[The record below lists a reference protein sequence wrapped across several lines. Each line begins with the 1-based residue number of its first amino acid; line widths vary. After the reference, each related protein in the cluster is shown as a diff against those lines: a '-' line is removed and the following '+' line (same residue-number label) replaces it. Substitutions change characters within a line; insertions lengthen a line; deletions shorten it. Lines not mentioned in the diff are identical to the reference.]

1 MIIEKRLQ
9 FQHTITAIKAI
20 SGKRV
25 AVLDSSNAVRIFSLD
40 PITLVDGFKSS
51 LPQNEQL
58 LHGADISDDGR
69 YVAFCVKKEGVALF
83 NGQSKRLLY
92 RFKRHE
98 GDVESLCISRKHK
111 YLATGGQDGKTFL
124 WSLATGRM
132 VASLPH
138 HSDFVTSIAFSD
150 NGQWIA
156 TGSFDRRIIITNI
169 SSLSHGFR
177 LIGHSK
183 AITDMLFISDHRLVA
198 ADKEGEIVVWDYF
211 GAKIIKRLRKMF
223 DEVTAIS
230 ITPDNRFLFAAD
242 KSGVV
247 SLYDL
252 NSYELVAL
260 RYLHYMK
267 PVKKLCYIA
276 EGNHLAVGLADGEV
290 TFNSPLKESEK
301 MEEFIAAGDL
311 AAAYR
316 LAEEN
321 PLLRYSNAYVELEA
335 LWNEMFY
342 KAMSLLELGKKDE
355 AKKILEPFCVEA
367 SKRLLVQQL
376 INDFAEFSKF
386 KAAVQGKKYQLAY
399 SMAAKFPM
407 LKQNRFYEMMEE
419 EWESLFSRAK
429 KIILQNGGE
438 EKVKELLKPFR
449 GISSKSALIQA
460 LLNEKEIYKLFMK
473 LVAKRD
479 FKGAIELAKRYPAIM
494 ELQEYKKVE
503 KVAEAIAGKSA
514 AELEAGNYAEA
525 ARLASQLMEFPD
537 MKETANELAERANLY
552 ASAMRYFAEKNY
564 AAIYKILEQ
573 HPVLEETK
581 IVQNLEEVW
590 HKAVAK
596 AEEAASAGD
605 VALLKKIFAPFLTL
619 VQKRAKMVSL
629 IKQAYLVQI
638 EQALEKDDAV
648 FGRAV
653 ERYLEL
659 FGMDDEIES
668 WLLERGLREK
678 FGEEAPKSV
687 ADIDIRSLPD
697 TISGSR

>member
-9 FQHTITAIKAI
+9 FQHTITAIKSLAG
-20 SGKRV
+20 SRV
-25 AVLDSSNAVRIFSLD
+25 AVLDSSNAVRFFSLD
-40 PITLVDGFKSS
+40 PITLVDGFKTS

-58 LHGADISDDGR
+58 LHGADISEEGR
-69 YVAFCVKKEGVALF
+69 YVAFCVRKEGVAVF
-83 NGQSKRLLY
+83 NGQSKKLLY
-92 RFKRHE
+92 RFKRHD
-98 GDVESLCISRKHK
+98 GDVESLCISRRHK

-138 HSDFVTSIAFSD
+138 HSDFVTAIAFSG

-156 TGSFDRRIIITNI
+156 TGSYDRRIIVTNI

-177 LIGHSK
+177 LIGHAK

-198 ADKEGEIVVWDYF
+198 ADKEGEIVIWDYF
-211 GAKIIKRLRKMF
+211 EAKVLKRLKKMF
-223 DEVTAIS
+223 DEVTALS
-230 ITPDNRFLFAAD
+230 VTPDNRFLFAAD

-267 PVKKLCYIA
+267 PVKKLCYVA
-276 EGNHLAVGLADGEV
+276 EGNHLIVGLADGEV
-290 TFNSPLKESEK
+290 TFNAPLKESLK

-311 AAAYR
+311 ASAYK

-321 PLLRYSNAYVELEA
+321 PLLRYSSAYVELEA
-335 LWNEMFY
+335 LWSEMFD
-342 KAMSLLELGKKDE
+342 KAMSLLELGKKEE
-355 AKKILEPFCVEA
+355 AKKILEPFCVES

-376 INDFAEFSKF
+376 INDFSDFQKF

-399 SMAAKFPM
+399 SMAAKYPM

-419 EWESLFSRAK
+419 EWETLFSRAK

-473 LVAKRD
+473 LVSRRD
-479 FKGAIELAKRYPAIM
+479 FKGAIDLAKRYPAIM
-494 ELQEYKKVE
+494 ELEEYKKVE
-503 KVAEAIAGKSA
+503 KIAEVIARKSAEA
-514 AELEAGNYAEA
+514 LEAGNYAEA
-525 ARLASQLMEFPD
+525 ARFASQLMEFPD
-537 MKETANELAERANLY
+537 MKEVANELAERANLY
-552 ASAMRYFAEKNY
+552 ASAMRYFSEKNY

-590 HKAVAK
+590 HRAVSK

-605 VALLKKIFAPFLTL
+605 VAALKKIFAPFLSFS
-619 VQKRAKMVSL
+619 QKRAKMVSL
-629 IKQAYLVQI
+629 LKQAYLVQI
-638 EQALEKDDAV
+638 EEAAQKEESALD
-648 FGRAV
+648 RAV
-653 ERYLEL
+653 AHYLEL
-659 FGMDDEIES
+659 FGMDDEMAS

-678 FGEEAPKSV
+678 FGEIPPK
-687 ADIDIRSLPD
+687 AAAEIEIKSLPD
-697 TISGSR
+697 RV